1 MKAVILLVDGNINQI
16 SLKIKS
22 NMLLKTSSQLINNK
36 LMKLYLNKLGDG
48 KCLKLGEWNI
58 GDDNYLEAYGHIKG
72 IKDLENN
79 HELPPQKT
87 YQSNIFGD
95 ILVVKVNEKKNLLD
109 LECSQYEEHYGELFG
124 YNSDSEGIN
133 ISDQETES
141 EESDIEIEEYDS
153 ESEDDKEIEEN
164 DFEDDLNNLEDINED
179 NTDDEDK
186 FISNKI
192 KKPKIIGKTKKNNN
206 DSWSDWDSNKL
217 TLDDETENTY
227 IIESM
232 DSDEDNLYIIND
244 LRVSMRELFKKFN
257 KKDEIVNKL
266 ETGILDNVCEICD
279 KRKIVKKWE
288 NINFKKIYMNKCRSI
303 YTNLDTDSYIKNDYL
318 INQILVNPGYIGK
331 MSYQEIFP
339 KHWKKLLDNK
349 FKREE
354 AMYKNQQH
362 AMTDEFKC
370 RRCKSRKTSY
380 YELQTRSADEA
391 MTIFITCLNCGN
403 RWKQ

>member
-36 LMKLYLNKLGDG
+36 LIKLYLNKLGDG

-164 DFEDDLNNLEDINED
+164 DFEDDLNNLEDIDED
-179 NTDDEDK
+179 NTDEEDK

>member
-22 NMLLKTSSQLINNK
+22 NMLLKTSSQLITNK
-36 LMKLYLNKLGDG
+36 LMKSYLSKLGDG
-48 KCLKLGEWNI
+48 KCTKLGEWNI
-58 GDDNYLEAYGHIKG
+58 EEDNYLEAYGYTKG
-72 IKDLENN
+72 TKDNENN

-87 YQSNIFGD
+87 AHSSVFGD
-95 ILVVKVNEKKNLLD
+95 ILVIKVNQKRNLLD
-109 LECSQYEEHYGELFG
+109 LECAQYEEHYGELFG
-124 YNSDSEGIN
+124 YNSDSDGIN

-141 EESDIEIEEYDS
+141 EESEIEIEEYESDS
-153 ESEDDKEIEEN
+153 DDDKEIEDDES
-164 DFEDDLNNLEDINED
+164 EDDINDLEDLDED
-179 NTDDEDK
+179 NDEEDK
-186 FISNKI
+186 FISHKI

-206 DSWSDWDSNKL
+206 DSWSDWESNKL
-217 TLDDETENTY
+217 TIDDETDNTY

-232 DSDEDNLYIIND
+232 ESDEDNLYNLND
-244 LRVSMRELFKKFN
+244 LRVSMRQLFKKFS
-257 KKDEIVNKL
+257 KDDEIINKL

-279 KRKIVKKWE
+279 RRKIVKKWE
-288 NINFKKIYMNKCRSI
+288 NINFKKIYLNKCRSI
-303 YTNLDTDSYIKNDYL
+303 YTNLDTKSYIKNDYL
-318 INQILVNPGYIGK
+318 INEMIVNPGYIGK
-331 MSYQEIFP
+331 MNYQELFP